1 MAHWSDYS
9 LRGWLSFLAFMH
21 IGLCLRSFFDPNFL
35 FGKIFHTTI
44 HKEMV
49 FVHYFGCYSIIQAFI
64 LIQSAIHLY
73 VLPLQTI
80 TIFLL
85 IVFITLI
92 MVESFYYC
100 TLDLYGATLLP
111 FMMSVISLI
120 WLILFHFIWKPWLHV
135 EINEDIVKSCLLHPG
150 HHQGHHHNKRHKSNH
165 HHHHQYSDR
174 MSISSSS
181 ITNHRYGKI
190 HSD

>member
-73 VLPLQTI
+73 VIPLQTI

-111 FMMSVISLI
+111 FMMS
-120 WLILFHFIWKPWLHV
+120 
-135 EINEDIVKSCLLHPG
+135 DIVKSCLLHPG